1 MRAWLAPS
9 VLLAASVA
17 AAQGGN
23 ELALGVAWLDQRG
36 SEESFRSQWGL
47 QDGVFLEGLRLDLR
61 PYFRGVDRVEL
72 SAAGFGAEP
81 WQRASFRAEWDRAWA
96 VRVDYS
102 RRDSYFAS
110 PAFDLG
116 VRRDDW
122 SIARWAGSLTYDGLR
137 PLRLRLDARDVRRT
151 GSTEFPFYG
160 LGERYAAHVELDER
174 LQEVGLSV
182 ETMTLPVKLVFQQDV
197 ASYSRR
203 NRAAPANGGAAV
215 GAQDPDQLTEL
226 SWPGGDDSTVP
237 TTRLA
242 MMYRS
247 DRFELSGHGLYRSDH
262 LDADRDDLTG
272 YAIGSVGEV
281 GFVDAVKGAADRDLA
296 RGELYAGFAVT
307 PFLTLRARSLVSDT
321 SSDGSLVGSRL
332 LRALGPGGGAEI
344 GLPVD
349 EATFF
354 DRRDTDVAGE
364 IDLHAAAFGLV
375 VAYHDA
381 SREVTYQ
388 LDGDP
393 HAEREARAWDVTAS
407 YAPSRA
413 LSVQAGWTDR
423 TFSDVIFRTD
433 AETVGRLWAKVRLRP
448 VAGLELAA
456 YGEREDGENGDDVAG
471 LDREGTLAGLSAT
484 YTATSGAFVTAA
496 VDRLE
501 LTSATGTVF
510 WAPGA
515 ATGVSLYD
523 TDLVTLSLRG
533 GLKVGGRVTLAAGAL
548 ALADDGESLPFDSQA
563 WDARADIDLQHGLGV
578 SLFANLWSY
587 DMESEDAEDYDVT
600 RYGLSLRW
608 RF

>member
-1 MRAWLAPS
+1 LVA
-9 VLLAASVA
+9 LLAAGGA
-17 AAQGGN
+17 AAQGVN
-23 ELALGVAWLDQRG
+23 EVAVGYAWLDQRG

-47 QDGVFLEGLRLDLR
+47 RDGVFLEALRLDLT
-61 PYFRGVDRVEL
+61 PYFRGVDRINFA
-72 SAAGFGAEP
+72 AAGFGAEP
-81 WQRASFRAEWDRAWA
+81 WQRASFRAEWDREWT
-96 VRVDYS
+96 VRVEYG

-110 PAFDLG
+110 PAYDLG

-122 SIARWAGSLTYDGLR
+122 SIARWAGSLTYDGFR

-151 GSTEFPFYG
+151 GSVEYPFYG

-174 LQEVGLSV
+174 LQEIGLSL
-182 ETMTLPVKLVFQQDV
+182 ETMTLPVKLLLQQDI

-215 GAQDPDQLTEL
+215 GTPDPDRLTEL
-226 SWPGGDDSTVP
+226 SWPGGDESTVP

-242 MMYRS
+242 MVYRS

-262 LDADRDDLTG
+262 LDADRDDLAG
-272 YAIGSVGEV
+272 YAIGSIGEV

-296 RGELYAGFAVT
+296 RGELHVGFAVT
-307 PFLTLRARSLVSDT
+307 PFLTLRARGLVSDT
-321 SSDGSLVGSRL
+321 ASDGSLVGSRL
-332 LRALGPGGGAEI
+332 LRALGPGGGAEV

-349 EATFF
+349 AITFF
-354 DRRDTDVAGE
+354 DRRDSDVAGE
-364 IDLHAAAFGLV
+364 VDLHSGAFAV
-375 VAYHDA
+375 VIAYHDA
-381 SREVTYQ
+381 SREITYQ
-388 LDGDP
+388 LDVDP
-393 HAEREARAWDVTAS
+393 HAERDAEAWDVTAS
-407 YAPSRA
+407 YAPSRTF
-413 LSVQAGWTDR
+413 SVQAGWTDR

-433 AETVGRLWAKVRLRP
+433 AETVERLWAKVRLRP

-456 YGEREDGENGDDVAG
+456 YGEREEGENGEDVAG

-484 YTATSGAFVTAA
+484 YTAASGAFVTAA
-496 VDRLE
+496 VDRLG

-533 GLKVGGRVTLAAGAL
+533 GFKVGERVTLAAGAL
-548 ALADDGESLPFDSQA
+548 ALADEGESLPFDSQA
-563 WDARADIDLQHGLGV
+563 WDARADFELPHGLGV
-578 SLFANLWSY
+578 SLFATLWAY
-587 DMESEDAEDYDVT
+587 DMENEDAEDYDVT
-600 RYGLSLRW
+600 RFGLSLRW